1 MDPVIILVSCLFV
14 AALVSWRLLIGSF
27 HEQRHER
34 SASASSTPMLG
45 GQSAADDGAGYEA
58 VSISISVA
66 PCNAARAMRG
76 QTFLVDEAPTL
87 PLEKCDRACN
97 CKFKSH
103 SDRRVSSDRRY
114 PDEDYVKVAAHAAH
128 TERRAGRDRR
138 RKGRFQYNG
147 IY

>member
-1 MDPVIILVSCLFV
+1 MDPVLILVSCLLV

-45 GQSAADDGAGYEA
+45 DKSAVDKGAGFEA
-58 VSISISVA
+58 VSISISVG
-66 PCNAARAMRG
+66 PCEAARALRR
-76 QTFLVDEAPTL
+76 QTFLVDEAPAL
-87 PLEKCDRACN
+87 PLEKCDRVCN

-103 SDRRVSSDRRY
+103 PDRRVGSDRRY
-114 PDEDYVKVAAHAAH
+114 PDEHYVKVAAHAAH
-128 TERRAGRDRR
+128 EERREGRDRR